1 MMALGIRFA
10 WLKIRL
16 KNKKVTKIPERKMQ
30 ERCLNIKEIESIV
43 HQL

>member
-16 KNKKVTKIPERKMQ
+16 KNKKVTKIPERITARKML
-30 ERCLNIKEIESIV
+30 EY
-43 HQL
+43 